1 MSFKTKHYKPVELP
15 PDSGADVPSIAA
27 KPKETK
33 FLDGEEAS
41 IESILNMPIVFT
53 DWIILPS
60 IYAKG
65 EECKEFLK
73 LQFLAADGFRTV
85 STGST
90 YLIDQI
96 RKQEQLIPAGGD
108 KRFKAVIRKH
118 GQAFIFEAVKND

>member
-1 MSFKTKHYKPVELP
+1 MRNKRYKPVEIP
-15 PDSGADVPSIAA
+15 NDSSIGAGVPSIAA

-33 FLDGEEAS
+33 FLDGEEAN
-41 IESILNMPIVFT
+41 IESILNIPILFT

-60 IYAKG
+60 KWK
-65 EECKEFLK
+65 EDSEFLK
-73 LQFLAADGFRTV
+73 IQFVATDGLRTV

-108 KRFKAVIRKH
+108 KRFKAIIRKTSH
-118 GQAFIFEAVKND
+118 GAFIFEAVK

>member
-1 MSFKTKHYKPVELP
+1 MRNKHYKPVELP

-33 FLDGEEAS
+33 FLDGEEAG
-41 IESILNMPIVFT
+41 IESIMNIPLVFT

-60 IYAKG
+60 KW
-65 EECKEFLK
+65 KEDSEFVK
-73 LQFLAADGFRTV
+73 LQFVAADGLRTV

-108 KRFKAVIRKH
+108 KRFRAIIRKT
-118 GQAFIFEAVKND
+118 GNGAFIFEAVK

>member
-1 MSFKTKHYKPVELP
+1 MRNKHYKPVELP

-33 FLDGEEAS
+33 FLDGEEAG
-41 IESILNMPIVFT
+41 IESILNIPLVFT

-60 IYAKG
+60 KW
-65 EECKEFLK
+65 KEDSEFVK
-73 LQFLAADGFRTV
+73 LQFVAADGLRTV

-108 KRFKAVIRKH
+108 KRFRAIIRKTSN
-118 GQAFIFEAVKND
+118 GAFIFEAVK

>member
-1 MSFKTKHYKPVELP
+1 MGYRNKHYKPVELP
-15 PDSGADVPSIAA
+15 ADPSVGADVPSIAA

-41 IESILNMPIVFT
+41 IESILNMPLLFT

-60 IYAKG
+60 KWK
-65 EECKEFLK
+65 EDSEFLK
-73 LQFLAADGFRTV
+73 LQFVAADGLRTV

-96 RKQEQLIPAGGD
+96 RKQEQLIQGGD
-108 KRFKAVIRKH
+108 KRFRAIIRKSS
-118 GQAFIFEAVKND
+118 GGAFIFEAVK

>member
-15 PDSGADVPSIAA
+15 DSGIGDDVPSIAA
-27 KPKETK
+27 PPKETK

-60 IYAKG
+60 IYTKG
-65 EECKEFLK
+65 EEGKEFLK
-73 LQFLAADGFRTV
+73 LQFIARDGIRTV

-90 YLIDQI
+90 YLMDQI
-96 RKQEQLIPAGGD
+96 RKQEQLIQGGD
-108 KRFKAVIRKH
+108 KRFKAVIRKR
-118 GQAFIFEAVKND
+118 GQAFVFEAVK

>member
-15 PDSGADVPSIAA
+15 PNLEADVPSIAA
-27 KPKETK
+27 PPKETK

-60 IYAKG
+60 IYTKG
-65 EECKEFLK
+65 EESKEFLK
-73 LQFLAADGFRTV
+73 LQFIAADGLRTV

-96 RKQEQLIPAGGD
+96 RKQEKLIPAGGD

-118 GQAFIFEAVKND
+118 GQAFIFEAVK

>member
-1 MSFKTKHYKPVELP
+1 MRNKHYKPVELP

-41 IESILNMPIVFT
+41 IESILNIPLVFT

-60 IYAKG
+60 KW
-65 EECKEFLK
+65 KEDSEFVK
-73 LQFLAADGFRTV
+73 LQFIAADGLRTV

-96 RKQEQLIPAGGD
+96 RKQEQLVQGGD
-108 KRFKAVIRKH
+108 KRFRAIIRKTAN
-118 GQAFIFEAVKND
+118 GAFIFEAVKK